1 MEMNASRRHA
11 RAAITRRSL
20 HTEHASRRSAAAAQ
34 AVRPRI
40 LIIQL
45 GRLGDVIQTTPLI
58 DSLQQQD
65 SRAQI
70 EVLVF
75 DSSAAALKGMDSIGV
90 QVLHEAALPGRL
102 SEVHARIE
110 ADREASRQVFPELL
124 QVFEQLE
131 LAAYDS
137 VLNCSYSPL
146 AAWVSQRVTTKSR
159 TGPTI
164 TAGGEVLFQHPA
176 HVYLRARGH
185 FRDQNWFNLVDL
197 WRCTAGGVAPPGASA
212 RPRIVAAEDLP
223 FAIPSGT
230 CIALNPGSSESRRR
244 WPARQFA
251 ALADLLARSGF
262 HPILVGAPS
271 DAPVCA
277 EVHARCA
284 ATIPNFCGQ
293 TSVAQMAALLSR
305 AELLVSNDTGAIHIA
320 SAVGCRVVGLFG
332 ASAYF
337 AETSP
342 WSEGN
347 LILQGPLGH
356 DGVYLDTEL
365 VATAAMHILRQT
377 EEAELSRRLSAPS
390 AFGWKTQFLPPDADA
405 MGGLAYRPLHPGGDG
420 VEARFTRILR
430 NLFAGVF
437 SGRELEFRASGSNR
451 SISEARKPSFG
462 SAEHAAFLAA
472 VAPFVSSL
480 EQMAASAA
488 RCRSLSLRPSSSK
501 AMEISQRVDELNA
514 AMEQLKARA
523 ESAPTVKPVVHFL
536 DWQCRMMPPESPA
549 QTFHLH
555 EVEYRRAVRMLGEAA
570 SRFDTAD

>member
-1 MEMNASRRHA
+1 MEMNAARRHT
-11 RAAITRRSL
+11 RAATRRCL
-20 HTEHASRRSAAAAQ
+20 HAEHASRRSPLAAQ
-34 AVRPRI
+34 AAPPRI

-58 DSLQQQD
+58 DAVQQRD
-65 SRAQI
+65 PRVRI

-75 DSSAAALKGMDSIGV
+75 DSSMAALQGMDSIGV
-90 QVLHEAALPGRL
+90 RVLHEAALPGRL
-102 SEVHARIE
+102 SEVHERIE
-110 ADREASRQVFPELL
+110 ADREAGRQIFPELL
-124 QVFEQLE
+124 QVFEQLD
-131 LAAYDS
+131 LGAYDN

-146 AAWVSQRVTTKSR
+146 AAWISHRVTCKDR

-164 TAGGEVLFQHPA
+164 TGDGEVLFQHPA

-197 WRCTAGGVAPPGASA
+197 WRCTAGDAAPPGASA
-212 RPRIVAAEDLP
+212 QPRIVAAGDLP
-223 FAIPSGT
+223 FAVPSSA

-262 HPILVGAPS
+262 HPILVGGPS
-271 DAPVCA
+271 DALVCA
-277 EVHARCA
+277 EVQARCA
-284 ATIPNFCGQ
+284 AAIPNFCGR

-347 LILQGPLGH
+347 VILQGPLGQ
-356 DGVYLDTEL
+356 DGVCLDTDL
-365 VATAAMHILRQT
+365 VATAVMHTLGQT
-377 EEAELSRRLSAPS
+377 EEAELSRRLSAQS
-390 AFGWKTQFLPPDADA
+390 AFGWKTHFLSPDADA
-405 MGGLAYRPLHPGGDG
+405 VGGLTYQPLHPGSDG

-430 NLFAGVF
+430 NLFAAVF
-437 SGRELEFRASGSNR
+437 CGPEPEVQAPESSQ
-451 SISEARKPSFG
+451 SISDVSKPSVC
-462 SAEHAAFLAA
+462 SAERAEFLDA
-472 VAPFVSSL
+472 VAPFVSAL

-488 RCRSLSLRPSSSK
+488 RCRSLSLRPSP
-501 AMEISQRVDELNA
+501 ARALEISQRVDGLNSG
-514 AMEQLKARA
+514 MEQLKASA
-523 ESAPTVKPVVHFL
+523 ESAPAVKPVVHFL

-549 QTFHLH
+549 ETFRAH
-555 EVEYRRAVRMLGEAA
+555 EVEYRRAAAMLGEAA
-570 SRFDTAD
+570 RRLEKDR